1 MAALVIAS
9 TGTGPDRTAPAP
21 GTGGADAASA
31 RTVLLAAEKAETAP
45 ATGKYWRVTTMDK
58 VPVKVGP
65 RTRPHTVED
74 TRITEEWTARYGEQA
89 WVGRRTAGAKPKTP
103 QDAKA
108 WRLDGSPTRWNLGV
122 GDTADQ
128 RPVYVQVKPSAGT
141 PVKAAGPVTLRALAE
156 KHALADGRGG
166 PLRADNEQVRQGFAV
181 SRLIGLLT
189 TATVP
194 PSVRAAAF
202 RAPAGMPVVRSEGPV
217 ADGLGRRG
225 RRSRSTPR
233 TRAGRT
239 AAG

>member
-1 MAALVIAS
+1 MPPCRFAVQSRARCAEVS
-9 TGTGPDRTAPAP
+9 GDRP
-21 GTGGADAASA
+21 
-31 RTVLLAAEKAETAP
+31 
-45 ATGKYWRVTTMDK
+45 
-58 VPVKVGP
+58 
-65 RTRPHTVED
+65 
-74 TRITEEWTARYGEQA
+74 
-89 WVGRRTAGAKPKTP
+89 
-103 QDAKA
+103 
-108 WRLDGSPTRWNLGV
+108 
-122 GDTADQ
+122 
-128 RPVYVQVKPSAGT
+128 
-141 PVKAAGPVTLRALAE
+141 
-156 KHALADGRGG
+156 LADGRGG